1 MNKVKNVS
9 LILVFLLTLTM
20 LHEEALLFLSEEWV
34 KRFVEELNKNESYF
48 EAAKDWEGDFLL
60 IVNTGPKVKS
70 EIVLYLDLWHGKCR
84 NYEILPNRNTK
95 EAEFIFEGSYDNWE
109 KLAKGELDPLKAIL
123 MRKFKLSGNMSKIMG
138 HVKAA
143 SELAKNCSRVP
154 TKFL

>member
-1 MNKVKNVS
+1 MNKAKNVS

-70 EIVLYLDLWHGKCR
+70 EIVLYLDLWH
-84 NYEILPNRNTK
+84 
-95 EAEFIFEGSYDNWE
+95 
-109 KLAKGELDPLKAIL
+109 
-123 MRKFKLSGNMSKIMG
+123 
-138 HVKAA
+138 
-143 SELAKNCSRVP
+143 
-154 TKFL
+154 